1 MKRNSVFA
9 LVLTLLLA
17 IGTLPLKVPAAE
29 GTDYEEEQAGQVS
42 EAEQEAGAWKILLPA
57 ENEQTGYVIKPIGST
72 AVPEGGSFTFS
83 LSIADGYK
91 KGKNFAVKAGDVV
104 LKPDPLVPAA
114 GEGATADT
122 KKSENGSGE
131 NAGENTNTGENAQ
144 NQSAENQPAATGKE
158 PAAGTA
164 GTGSGAAGR
173 ETYTIPKITGNV
185 TVTVTGVEKTDKS
198 GQAAG
203 SGETPGAAVPQAEDE
218 SGNTDTVSPEDE
230 QDAPGQRMNP
240 AIQTL
245 SLRKTNR
252 MRPGKNLRRNP
263 LMKKR

>member
-29 GTDYEEEQAGQVS
+29 GTDYEEEQAGQAS
-42 EAEQEAGAWKILLPA
+42 EAVQEAGAWKILLPA

-114 GEGATADT
+114 GEGSAQHREGDLRR
-122 KKSENGSGE
+122 G
-131 NAGENTNTGENAQ
+131 AGAH
-144 NQSAENQPAATGKE
+144 PAADPLRPPE
-158 PAAGTA
+158 HRADD
-164 GTGSGAAGR
+164 R
-173 ETYTIPKITGNV
+173 L
-185 TVTVTGVEKTDKS
+185 
-198 GQAAG
+198 
-203 SGETPGAAVPQAEDE
+203 PQR
-218 SGNTDTVSPEDE
+218 SV
-230 QDAPGQRMNP
+230 
-240 AIQTL
+240 
-245 SLRKTNR
+245 
-252 MRPGKNLRRNP
+252 
-263 LMKKR
+263 

>member
-1 MKRNSVFA
+1 M
-9 LVLTLLLA
+9 
-17 IGTLPLKVPAAE
+17 
-29 GTDYEEEQAGQVS
+29 
-42 EAEQEAGAWKILLPA
+42 
-57 ENEQTGYVIKPIGST
+57 IKPIGST

-83 LSIADGYK
+83 LSITDGYK

-104 LKPDPLVPAA
+104 LKPDPPVPAA

-173 ETYTIPKITGNV
+173 E
-185 TVTVTGVEKTDKS
+185 S
-198 GQAAG
+198 
-203 SGETPGAAVPQAEDE
+203 S
-218 SGNTDTVSPEDE
+218 
-230 QDAPGQRMNP
+230 
-240 AIQTL
+240 
-245 SLRKTNR
+245 
-252 MRPGKNLRRNP
+252 RPGDLYDSEDHGKCNCDRDRCGKNRQIRTGS
-263 LMKKR
+263 RIR